1 MAHSLVAAQ
10 DTHFED
16 EEEDWIQVADE
27 SFESSIQPHSSLDPL
42 VLSPLQQESFRV
54 TNNGSIIFEALSRR
68 IKKTGMGT
76 QMHTDH
82 ETDNTDD
89 RPYQMQTRLT
99 VEERFDI
106 LEKLGE
112 GSCSAVFKARE
123 KTSNK
128 MFAIKQVK
136 IDSDRFKRRHCINE
150 ILALHELGN
159 GCSNHVDSFEGNERL
174 TNDRFHNVTYGYN
187 NVVKFVDAFS
197 YEGEEKTVGIVLEYM
212 DGGSLASLCA
222 RIGAITDESIL
233 SYISKECLQG
243 LNYMH
248 SLNIIHRDVK
258 PENMLINSE
267 RRIKLSDFGLGKRM
281 VSISSTAT
289 TFVGTLAY
297 LAPERYVL
305 LCI

>member
-1 MAHSLVAAQ
+1 
-10 DTHFED
+10 
-16 EEEDWIQVADE
+16 
-27 SFESSIQPHSSLDPL
+27 
-42 VLSPLQQESFRV
+42 
-54 TNNGSIIFEALSRR
+54 
-68 IKKTGMGT
+68 
-76 QMHTDH
+76 MHTDH